1 MDEDKTI
8 NIGKYKV
15 KVLRNVCIGAA
26 TCVAVSPSV
35 FVMDGENKAVLK
47 DGATDNEANVLM
59 AAQACPVKAVVI
71 TDIETGVQVWPLN

>member
-1 MDEDKTI
+1 MDEDKTV

-15 KVLRNVCIGAA
+15 KVLRSVCIGAA
-26 TCVAVSPSV
+26 TCVAVSPNV
-35 FVMDGENKAVLK
+35 FVMDGENKAVFK

-71 TDIETGVQVWPLN
+71 TNVDTGEQVWPI